1 MRMAMWATLGMMTSL
16 SLVLLGVAT
25 SPALGAPARTTVTQE
40 QQKDLVIT
48 VYNGNLGLVRDTREL
63 SLGPGTHEVRFM
75 DVAAQIDPTTVH
87 LKSLRDATGLH
98 VLEQNYEYDL
108 LSPQKLL
115 DKFVGKKVKLMTPD
129 GSQVDALLLS
139 SNNGPIYEINGQI
152 HLGHPGRVILPDIPE
167 NLISKPT
174 LVWLLQNAIAQP
186 QRVEVS
192 YLTGG
197 SPGRRTMS
205 WC

>member
-1 MRMAMWATLGMMTSL
+1 MRRARWMISEIVVGL
-16 SLVLLGVAT
+16 SLILLGVAA
-25 SPALGAPARTTVTQE
+25 SPALAAPARTAVSQD
-40 QQKDLVIT
+40 QQKDVAIT

-87 LKSLRDATGLH
+87 LKSLRDPAGLH

-139 SNNGPIYEINGQI
+139 NNNGPIYEINGQI

-167 NLISKPT
+167 NLISKP
-174 LVWLLQNAIAQP
+174 
-186 QRVEVS
+186 
-192 YLTGG
+192 
-197 SPGRRTMS
+197 
-205 WC
+205 